1 MCSSSVNPFVGVP
14 KCECCRSWF
23 RTRNTYMK
31 HALLIRNPHSPYELT
46 CFCERYYK
54 PLQVATQDA
63 QIWSWSS
70 NHYIVHGFTKHHNHP
85 TYLGLYNLECKQE
98 HVAHLQK
105 PSASHVTKLAQIPPQ
120 RNENNIWGTYV
131 PS

>member
-1 MCSSSVNPFVGVP
+1 MNCLVF
-14 KCECCRSWF
+14 
-23 RTRNTYMK
+23 MK
-31 HALLIRNPHSPYELT
+31 GIISH
-46 CFCERYYK
+46 
-54 PLQVATQDA
+54 LQVATEDA
-63 QIWSWSS
+63 QIWPWSS

-85 TYLGLYNLECKQE
+85 KYLGQYSLECKQV

-131 PS
+131 PT